1 MKTGYSVIDHL
12 VYASPTLVEG
22 IDALEGL
29 LGVRAAVGGRHLA
42 WGTQNALLSL
52 GPQVY
57 LEVMAP
63 DEAPID
69 GGKPRPFGLDT
80 LKTPRLVT
88 WAVRADNLNRVK
100 KVADGRQVDLGEVR
114 EGRRQRP
121 DGVLLQWEM
130 TDLTK
135 DRMGGALP
143 FYINWGKSPHPA
155 VSAPKGCILRV
166 LRIFHPEADQV
177 NAHLAAFGIEFTVDR
192 GPSGMVAGIET
203 PNGFVELK

>member
-1 MKTGYSVIDHL
+1 M
-12 VYASPTLVEG
+12 EG

-29 LGVRAAVGGRHLA
+29 LGVRAAVGGRHPA

-80 LKTPRLVT
+80 LKAPRLVT
-88 WAVRADNLNRVK
+88 WAVRADNLNRVI

-121 DGVLLQWEM
+121 DGVLLQREM

-135 DRMGGALP
+135 GSMAGA
-143 FYINWGKSPHPA
+143 FRSISIGASPHIRGERTQGLH
-155 VSAPKGCILRV
+155 SARAENLPSRSGSSERALGGLWDRV
-166 LRIFHPEADQV
+166 HCGPW
-177 NAHLAAFGIEFTVDR
+177 TV
-192 GPSGMVAGIET
+192 G
-203 PNGFVELK
+203 NGSRN

>member
-1 MKTGYSVIDHL
+1 MRWKVYSVL
-12 VYASPTLVEG
+12 GRRFVVV
-22 IDALEGL
+22 ALRGERRML
-29 LGVRAAVGGRHLA
+29 
-42 WGTQNALLSL
+42 LLSL

-80 LKTPRLVT
+80 LKAPRLVT
-88 WAVRADNLNRVK
+88 WAVRADNLDRVK
-100 KVADGRQVDLGEVR
+100 KVADGQQVDLGEVR
-114 EGRRQRP
+114 EGRHQRP

-135 DRMGGALP
+135 DRMGGPLP

-192 GPSGMVAGIET
+192 RQAGMVAGNQLPT
-203 PNGFVELK
+203 RGGGLGRPYKGLHT